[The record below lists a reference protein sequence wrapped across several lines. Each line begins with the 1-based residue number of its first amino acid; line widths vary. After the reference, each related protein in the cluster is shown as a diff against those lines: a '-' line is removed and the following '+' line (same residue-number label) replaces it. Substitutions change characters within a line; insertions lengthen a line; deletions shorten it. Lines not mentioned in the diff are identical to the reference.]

1 MVGLPRTL
9 TALAHM
15 RNPSL
20 LSPSIAARISIN
32 TGPNAFYGEKYKVEK
47 VMSNFIESLF
57 YPPYTTH
64 ILVQGFRRRRQ
75 DHVWNNYCCIRFQT
89 KETFH
94 EWYIF
99 PLISNPN
106 RDQHDLLSMLGIASP
121 QLVVCDI

>member
-1 MVGLPRTL
+1 MAGLPQAL

-47 VMSNFIESLF
+47 VMTSFTRGLFLTLYVTHFLIE
-57 YPPYTTH
+57 
-64 ILVQGFRRRRQ
+64 GFRRRWQ
-75 DHVWNNYCCIRFQT
+75 NYVWSYFCCIRFQT

-94 EWYIF
+94 EWYVF
-99 PLISNPN
+99 
-106 RDQHDLLSMLGIASP
+106 LLTSKLGRSV
-121 QLVVCDI
+121 QLTVNIRGCFSSTCSV

>member
-1 MVGLPRTL
+1 MAGLPQAL

-15 RNPSL
+15 QNPSL

-47 VMSNFIESLF
+47 VMSNFIESL
-57 YPPYTTH
+57 PTH

-75 DHVWNNYCCIRFQT
+75 DYVWNNFCCIRFRT

-94 EWYIF
+94 EWYVF
-99 PLISNPN
+99 PPTSNPN
-106 RDQHDLLSMLGIASP
+106 RDQPDLLSMLGIASP